1 MTANTPLCPKPTGT
15 AAAPDDT
22 AASARA
28 ELPRA
33 GNTGGLVI
41 EGTCRTGHGAMPSMV
56 PEGGVMAAPSCR
68 VNDRPGH
75 AAGGMPQHG
84 VRRVAVLRQP
94 ALAGVVSRRSLP
106 ADRTSPRL
114 PPAPPLLA

>member
-41 EGTCRTGHGAMPSMV
+41 EGTCRTRHGAMP
-56 PEGGVMAAPSCR
+56 APSCR
-68 VNDRPGH
+68 VNDRPDH
-75 AAGGMPQHG
+75 AAGRMPQHG